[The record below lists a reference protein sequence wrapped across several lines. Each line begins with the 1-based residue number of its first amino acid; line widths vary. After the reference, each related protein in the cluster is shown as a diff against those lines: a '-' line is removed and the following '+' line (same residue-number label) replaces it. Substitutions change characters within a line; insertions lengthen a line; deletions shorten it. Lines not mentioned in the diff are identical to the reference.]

1 MARTRE
7 LKSRD
12 LRWRCPLKSFEFTD
26 TSAIE
31 GVPGPIGQ
39 DRAVAAIEFGAD
51 IASEGYNVFVTGIS
65 GTGRSSTTRTELE
78 RRAASMPV
86 PDDWCY
92 VYNFD
97 DAHQPRA
104 LRLPAGMGLAFRDDM
119 ARMLND
125 MRQVLGNVFES
136 DEYNDKRDAI
146 IKEFRQERNAE
157 LQAFEQEA
165 QEAGF
170 ALGRSPAGLIV
181 APAVEGEVMTPQQ
194 YGELSDE
201 ERQRLDA
208 KREELQGKLGEI
220 MRRGQRDEKET
231 RERVR
236 QLDQE
241 VAHEAVDPVFEDL
254 REKYS
259 AVSGVLEHL
268 ERMEKD
274 LIENIGMLRRDDD
287 DGLPPGL
294 PPQLMMGMQQ
304 KNPLERY
311 EVNVLVTNDPENGAP
326 IIEEAN
332 PTLDKLT
339 GEIEH
344 QAQMGALVTDFSM
357 IKAGALHHANGGFL
371 IIEALQLLLRPFAW
385 EALKRALRN
394 KHVRIESLSDQ
405 YRFVSTVT
413 LEPEP
418 VPLDVKVVLIGN
430 PFIYYLLYEHDEDF
444 GKLFKVQA
452 DFSTEIDRDDDALQQ
467 YVQFI
472 AHVAQRDG
480 LLPFE
485 RSAVARIIEQG
496 AELAGDQQKLTV
508 RLLDI
513 ADMLR
518 ESSYWAQKS
527 RRKKVKAQD
536 VAYALQQR
544 IWRAN
549 RIEEL
554 IFDMIHEGAIMVNVD
569 GAVAGQ
575 INGLSIMQLGDYMIG
590 RPGRLTCRTFTGRT
604 GIIQIDREA
613 KLTGRLHD
621 KGMLTLSGFLG
632 DRFGRTEQ
640 IQLSATLSFEQLY
653 SELEGDSA
661 SSTELYC
668 LLSSLADAPIKQGIA
683 VTGSVNQMGEVQAI
697 GGVSRKIEGFYRTCK
712 ILGLTGEQGVIIP
725 ESNVRHL
732 MLQQEVVDAVKAGQ
746 FHIWSVRTIDEGI
759 EILTGIPAG
768 QADKQ
773 GEFPPDTIN
782 GRVQARL
789 RQITNALRDEHRRDD
804 DGDDEEDDQPTKPLS
819 DQGQPPHEETRR
831 R

>member
-146 IKEFRQERNAE
+146 IKEFRQERNTE

>member
-7 LKSRD
+7 LKPRD
-12 LRWRCPLKSFEFTD
+12 LRWRCPLTHFEFQD
-26 TSAIE
+26 TNALE

-65 GTGRSSTTRTELE
+65 GTGRTSTTRTELE

-125 MRQVLGNVFES
+125 MRQVLANVFES

-241 VAHEAVDPVFEDL
+241 VAHEAVDPVFKDL

-274 LIENIGMLRRDDD
+274 LIENIGMLRREDD

-472 AHVAQRDG
+472 AHVAKRDG

-485 RSAVARIIEQG
+485 RSAVARVIEQG

-527 RRKKVKAQD
+527 KRKKVKAQD
-536 VAYALQQR
+536 VTHALEQR

-746 FHIWSVRTIDEGI
+746 FHIWSVRTVDEGI

-768 QADKQ
+768 RADKE

-782 GRVQARL
+782 GRVQSRL
-789 RQITNALRDEHRRDD
+789 RQIANALHDEHRRDD

>member
-1 MARTRE
+1 LARTRE
-7 LKSRD
+7 LKPRD
-12 LRWRCPLKSFEFTD
+12 LRWRCPLTHFEFQD
-26 TSAIE
+26 TNALE

-65 GTGRSSTTRTELE
+65 GTGRTSTTRTELE

-125 MRQVLGNVFES
+125 MRQVLANVFES

-241 VAHEAVDPVFEDL
+241 VAHEAVDPVFKDL

-259 AVSGVLEHL
+259 AVAGVLEHL
-268 ERMEKD
+268 ERMERD
-274 LIENIGMLRRDDD
+274 LIENIGMLRREDD

-472 AHVAQRDG
+472 AHVAKRDG

-485 RSAVARIIEQG
+485 RSAVARVIEQG

-527 RRKKVKAQD
+527 KRKKVKAQD
-536 VAYALQQR
+536 VTHALEQR

-621 KGMLTLSGFLG
+621 KGMLTLAGFLG

-746 FHIWSVRTIDEGI
+746 FHIWSVRTVDEGI

-768 QADKQ
+768 RADKE

-782 GRVQARL
+782 GRVQSRL
-789 RQITNALRDEHRRDD
+789 RQIANALHDEHRRDD

>member
-1 MARTRE
+1 LARTRE
-7 LKSRD
+7 LKPRD
-12 LRWRCPLKSFEFTD
+12 LRWRCPLTHFEFQD
-26 TSAIE
+26 TNALE

-65 GTGRSSTTRTELE
+65 GTGRTSTTRTELE

-125 MRQVLGNVFES
+125 MRQVLANVFES

-241 VAHEAVDPVFEDL
+241 VAHEAVDPVFKDL

-274 LIENIGMLRRDDD
+274 LIENIGMLRREDD

-472 AHVAQRDG
+472 AHVAKRDG

-485 RSAVARIIEQG
+485 RSAVARVIEQG

-527 RRKKVKAQD
+527 KRKKVKAQD
-536 VAYALQQR
+536 VTHALEQR

-746 FHIWSVRTIDEGI
+746 FHIWSVRTVDEGI

-768 QADKQ
+768 RADKE

-782 GRVQARL
+782 GRVQSRL
-789 RQITNALRDEHRRDD
+789 RQIANALHDEHRRDD

>member
-7 LKSRD
+7 LKPRD
-12 LRWRCPLKSFEFTD
+12 LRWRCPLTHFEFQD
-26 TSAIE
+26 TNALE

-65 GTGRSSTTRTELE
+65 GTGRTSTTRTELE

-125 MRQVLGNVFES
+125 MRQVLANVFES

-241 VAHEAVDPVFEDL
+241 VAHEAVDPVFKDL

-274 LIENIGMLRRDDD
+274 LIENIGMLRREDD

-357 IKAGALHHANGGFL
+357 IKAGALHRANGGFL

-472 AHVAQRDG
+472 AHVAKRDG

-485 RSAVARIIEQG
+485 RSAVARVIEQG

-527 RRKKVKAQD
+527 KRKKVKAQD
-536 VAYALQQR
+536 VTHALEQR

-746 FHIWSVRTIDEGI
+746 FHIWSVRTVDEGI

-768 QADKQ
+768 RADKE

-782 GRVQARL
+782 GRVQSRL
-789 RQITNALRDEHRRDD
+789 RQIANALHDEHRRDD